1 MTTLPPAHEFLTFM
15 TPLSQERADRL
26 IRFLAAGQDG
36 VVVDFGC
43 GWAELLL
50 QVVAAAP
57 SATGVGF
64 DLDETAVAHGR
75 RLAQDRGLDHR
86 VTLDVADAKDRVVSA
101 GAAIAIGASQIW
113 GPPVEDNQPVAYR
126 AALTALRRALPR
138 GGRLVYAE
146 GVWSTPPT
154 PEAIAPLAGRP
165 DEFLSL
171 RELLRIAVQCGFQPQ
186 IVAEAT
192 QDEWDEFEGGFSA
205 RFTRWLLDH
214 PDDPAADG
222 IRARAE
228 AQRDAYLDGYRGVLG
243 MAYLGLVAV

>member
-26 IRFLAAGQDG
+26 IRFLAADQEGT
-36 VVVDFGC
+36 VVDFGC

-50 QVVAAAP
+50 QVLAVAP
-57 SATGVGF
+57 SATGVGY
-64 DLDETAVAHGR
+64 DLDEDAVAHGR
-75 RLAQDRGLDHR
+75 RLADERGLDHR
-86 VTLDVADAKDRVVSA
+86 VTLHVGDAKDQRVSA
-101 GAAIAIGASQIW
+101 SAAIAVGASQIW
-113 GPPVEDNQPVAYR
+113 GPPVEDNEPIAYR
-126 AALTALRRALPR
+126 AALTALRGALPR

-146 GVWSTPPT
+146 GIWSAPPT
-154 PEAIAPLAGRP
+154 SKAIAPLAGRP
-165 DEFLSL
+165 DEFVSL
-171 RELLRIAVQCGFQPQ
+171 RELLRIAVRCGFQPQ

-214 PDDPAADG
+214 PDDSAADQ
-222 IRARAE
+222 IRTRAE
-228 AQRDAYLDGYRGVLG
+228 AQRDAYIDGYRGVLG